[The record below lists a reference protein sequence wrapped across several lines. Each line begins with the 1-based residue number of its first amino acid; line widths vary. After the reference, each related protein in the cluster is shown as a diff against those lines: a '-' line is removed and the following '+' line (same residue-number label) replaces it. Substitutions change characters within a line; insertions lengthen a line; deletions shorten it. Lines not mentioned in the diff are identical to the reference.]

1 MPAKAGITL
10 LLMLLKNG
18 GFRPVIFF
26 EWRFPL
32 GGGNDIFAR
41 VATLKIQKRA
51 VGIATGGSLIVGWR
65 RSLFYKF
72 FFCGL

>member
-41 VATLKIQKRA
+41 VAP
-51 VGIATGGSLIVGWR
+51 
-65 RSLFYKF
+65 KF
-72 FFCGL
+72 ILV